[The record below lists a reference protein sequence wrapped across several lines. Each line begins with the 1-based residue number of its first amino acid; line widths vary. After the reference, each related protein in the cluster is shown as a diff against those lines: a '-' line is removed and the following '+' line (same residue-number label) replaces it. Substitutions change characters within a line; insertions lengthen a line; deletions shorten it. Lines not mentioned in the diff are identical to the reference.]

1 MLLDFLDVVHQLQER
16 VRLLLFPVHHC
27 CQQKKKVILEWQFL
41 DIVHQLQVRLLLF
54 PAHRLS
60 AEEESDFR
68 MAVRLQAE
76 LNNQTLC
83 GGSTADCVT
92 SREGNEESNYCGM
105 FVPGQGWKAPTSE
118 PESSAQ
124 REEEAANALVQL
136 QRNNIPENTH

>member
-1 MLLDFLDVVHQLQER
+1 MAVPRNSPSTASPSFT
-16 VRLLLFPVHHC
+16 FSGTP
-27 CQQKKKVILEWQFL
+27 F
-41 DIVHQLQVRLLLF
+41 
-54 PAHRLS
+54 LS

-124 REEEAANALVQL
+124 RGEEAANALVQL